1 MTRID
6 YGEAVSNTLWEK
18 YQVEFDKKTI
28 NFLAEAC
35 YLEREL
41 IPIVC
46 LIAHHSMPPYTEYD
60 RANQQLAKH
69 LASDRDHVAHA
80 LAKKVDSLDSLGD
93 ILTAALWL
101 REAASMPTAITTA
114 INILTIRHFKP
125 ERETNKPLEY
135 PCYVVGKK
143 HLTLKPI
150 TTELLGIDEAR
161 TQHRE
166 FNPTSRFIGQVM
178 TAK

>member
-1 MTRID
+1 MARID
-6 YGEAVSNTLWEK
+6 YGLAVSSTLWEK
-18 YQVEFDKKTI
+18 YQVEFDHRTI
-28 NFLAEAC
+28 SLLAEAC
-35 YLEREL
+35 YLEREM

-46 LIAHHSMPPYTEYD
+46 LIAHHSMPPFTEYD

-80 LAKKVDSLDSLGD
+80 LAKKVDSLDSPGD
-93 ILTAALWL
+93 ILTGALWL

-114 INILTIRHFKP
+114 FNILTIRHFKP
-125 ERETNKPLEY
+125 ERETNKSLEY
-135 PCYVVGKK
+135 PCYVVGRR

-150 TTELLGIDEAR
+150 ATELLGIDEAR
-161 TQHRE
+161 AEHRE
-166 FNPTSRFIGQVM
+166 FNPTSGFIGQVM